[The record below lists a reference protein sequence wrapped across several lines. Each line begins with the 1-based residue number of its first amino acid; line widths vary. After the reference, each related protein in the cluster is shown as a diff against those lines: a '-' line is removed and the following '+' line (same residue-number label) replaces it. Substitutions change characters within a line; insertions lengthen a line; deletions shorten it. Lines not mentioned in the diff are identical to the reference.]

1 AAGPAPGQLPTTRPR
16 RSRRPANGRTW
27 LVLLQPDVFE
37 LDLHRLADMDLEPE
51 EPLERTGLGVV
62 VHEGAGDVAVQDF
75 GNHVAA
81 GDDVRLVPVIHLDDF
96 QQLIAAALERAD
108 HLRAS
113 PLRDVGELAAHGEK
127 AAAALL
133 IDLSGE
139 SVLGVDVALVP
150 FQDPVA
156 GDGAAPLLSTR
167 RQAHTPDLNAAVGGI
182 DPVLD
187 LQLEISR
194 LAAAPDDEAVF
205 LQRVVGRRLANDRAA
220 FRTPELRI
228 TVPAFQRRAIED

>member
-1 AAGPAPGQLPTTRPR
+1 RPSHAPRPMPWRPNPPSSRWCPASLRGSSGRTRRAPPHDTSRRRGRSRPYQGRPAAGPAPGQLPTTRPR

-62 VHEGAGDVAVQDF
+62 VDEGARDVAVQDF

-81 GDDVRLVPVIHLDDF
+81 GDDVRLVPVIDLDDL
-96 QQLIAAALERAD
+96 QQLVAAALERAD
-108 HLRAS
+108 DLRPPA
-113 PLRDVGELAAHGEK
+113 LRDVGELAAHGEE

-133 IDLSGE
+133 VDLSGE
-139 SVLGVDVALVP
+139 SVLGVDVALVA

-156 GDGAAPLLSTR
+156 GDGAA
-167 RQAHTPDLNAAVGGI
+167 
-182 DPVLD
+182 
-187 LQLEISR
+187 
-194 LAAAPDDEAVF
+194 
-205 LQRVVGRRLANDRAA
+205 
-220 FRTPELRI
+220 
-228 TVPAFQRRAIED
+228 

>member
-62 VHEGAGDVAVQDF
+62 VDEGAGDVAVQDF

-96 QQLIAAALERAD
+96 QQLVGAALERPD
-108 HLRAS
+108 DPRAS
-113 PLRDVGELAAHGEK
+113 AVRDVDKLAPHGEK
-127 AAAALL
+127 AAAALFV
-133 IDLSGE
+133 DLTGKA
-139 SVLGVDVALVP
+139 VL
-150 FQDPVA
+150 
-156 GDGAAPLLSTR
+156 
-167 RQAHTPDLNAAVGGI
+167 
-182 DPVLD
+182 
-187 LQLEISR
+187 
-194 LAAAPDDEAVF
+194 
-205 LQRVVGRRLANDRAA
+205 
-220 FRTPELRI
+220 
-228 TVPAFQRRAIED
+228 